1 MIFKISNTQSLQ
13 IFYLLRQGAMIL
25 TSILLAKSRLTL
37 GEIGTYELLLFIS
50 YTLSFWWISGLIQG
64 LLTTYPRLSEI
75 EQRQFTFNVYA
86 VFVGISAVIFL
97 IFLFFKTT
105 LLNALIGQ
113 PAVPYFNV
121 LLIFILLNFP
131 TYLLENFLLLQEKPK
146 EIVRYGMVFF
156 LSQPLA
162 VLLPVYL
169 GLDFEWSIISLVIV
183 AILKHL
189 WLLINIWQ
197 NGLWQLQWKMV
208 KKWIWLSAPLII
220 YALLGGFN
228 VAFDNWLVNYHY
240 NNNVAQF
247 AIFRYGA
254 QELPFTLALTNALSA
269 ALLPEI
275 VKDLSKALPSI
286 KVKSL
291 QLFHLLFPMSIGLVL
306 TSKWLFPFV
315 FNPAFTASVPVFNIY
330 LLILMSRLVMA
341 RPILMALQANRGVL
355 IISVFELIINGVLS
369 FTLVQYWGMVGVAVG
384 TLVAYTFEKIL
395 LCTYLYVRFGV
406 PVQAYTD
413 VKWLS
418 IYSVV
423 LLTAYYFSGGL

>member
-13 IFYLLRQGAMIL
+13 LFYLLRQGAMIF

-50 YTLSFWWISGLIQG
+50 YTLSFWWISGLVQG
-64 LLTTYPRLSEI
+64 LLTTYPRLSDI
-75 EQRQFTFNVYA
+75 EQRQFTFNAYA
-86 VFVGISAVIFL
+86 VFVGISVGIFL
-97 IFLFFKTT
+97 LFTIFKTSLLT
-105 LLNALIGQ
+105 LLIGQ
-113 PAVPYFNV
+113 SEVSYFYIF
-121 LLIFILLNFP
+121 LIFILLNFP
-131 TYLLENFLLLQEKPK
+131 TYLLENLLLLQEKPK
-146 EIVRYGMVFF
+146 EIARYGIVFF

-169 GLDFEWSIISLVIV
+169 GLDFEWSIIGLVIV
-183 AILKHL
+183 ASLKHL

-197 NGLWQLQWKMV
+197 NGLWQLQWKMIQ
-208 KKWIWLSAPLII
+208 KWMWLSIPLII

-240 NNNVAQF
+240 QNDAAQF

-275 VKDLSKALPSI
+275 VKDLPKALPSI
-286 KVKSL
+286 KAKSL
-291 QLFHLLFPMSIGLVL
+291 QLFHLLFPLSIMLVL
-306 TSKWLFPFV
+306 TSKWLFPLV
-315 FNPAFTASVPVFNIY
+315 FNPAFSASVDVFNIF
-330 LLILMSRLVMA
+330 LLILISRLIMS

-369 FTLVQYWGMVGVAVG
+369 FILLQYWGMVGVAVG

-406 PVQAYTD
+406 PVQAYTS

-418 IYSVV
+418 IYGVA
-423 LLTAYYFSGGL
+423 LLVAYYFS